1 MTDIK
6 EFRRAAHD
14 IDPIFLK
21 RWSPRSFLN
30 KEVPEDVLHSV
41 FEAARWAPS
50 AANMQPWRFVFA
62 RTEADR
68 AKFLSFI
75 NDSNVT
81 WCKNAPVL
89 IAVISKMDRGPGK
102 DNITHAF
109 DTGAAWGY
117 MALEASRKGLIT
129 HGMGGFDRA
138 KAKEVLD
145 IPDNYFVN
153 AIIALGYQADIHA
166 LHEDYHDREKPSDRH
181 PVESFLSEGVFTDEN
196 N

>member
-1 MTDIK
+1 MIDIK
-6 EFRRAAHD
+6 EFRQAAHD
-14 IDPIFLK
+14 INPIFLN

-75 NDSNVT
+75 YDGNVA

-89 IAVISKMDRGPGK
+89 IAVISKMDRDPGK
-102 DNITHAF
+102 ENMTHAF

-117 MALEASRKGLIT
+117 LALEASQKGLIT
-129 HGMGGFDRA
+129 HGMGGFDRD
-138 KAKEVLD
+138 KAKDVLN
-145 IPDNYFVN
+145 IPGNYFVN
-153 AIIALGYQADIHA
+153 AIIALGYQADKST
-166 LHEDYHDREKPSDRH
+166 LDENYHDRELPSDRK
-181 PVESFLSEGVFTDEN
+181 PVEDFLSEGTFTTEMD
-196 N
+196 